1 MGQIEHRFTT
11 NALGAVGYLSW
22 IKYAIGVT
30 CLAAAMLDWAL
41 LHHPLGP
48 HGTPSRLVMGMCA
61 VSSVLVSGWWIFGRW
76 PSYRTTL
83 AFVVWAD
90 IGLAITA
97 ILTSSPE
104 ARLCAVGSTTLV
116 GIFAAFL
123 LGTTVVIVHCA
134 ASALLVVGITG
145 YAIAVDHLGWFDLF
159 PFYSPVLIA
168 TVVMPI
174 VIQTILEGTRR
185 SMSATTQQAFQDPMT
200 GLHNR
205 RGMEHSVR
213 RLLHRH
219 PSSTVLAVVIDVD
232 NFKQLND
239 SWGHGCGDA
248 ALRAIAKTLQS
259 SIRSGDIAVRLGGD
273 EFAVIAALD
282 HPDNVAGFIERIR
295 SALATL
301 NGISVSIG
309 SAAQC
314 AHPGAPE
321 IVDELLRHAD
331 RAMYA
336 SKSRGGNQIQ
346 HAAFAHQPADRV
358 RRTTMPAPR
367 GVRALW

>member
-1 MGQIEHRFTT
+1 VGRIEHQFTT
-11 NALGAVGYLSW
+11 NALGAAGFLSR
-22 IKYAIGVT
+22 IRYAIGAM
-30 CLAAAMLDWAL
+30 CLAAAVLDWAL

-48 HGTPSRLVMGMCA
+48 HGTPSRLIMVLCA
-61 VSSVLVSGWWIFGRW
+61 VSSVVVGGWWILGRW
-76 PSYRTTL
+76 PSYRAML

-90 IGLAITA
+90 IGLAVTA

-104 ARLCAVGSTTLV
+104 ARLCAIGSTTLI

-123 LGTTVVIVHCA
+123 LGTTVLIVHCV

-145 YAIAVDHLGWFDLF
+145 YSVVVDHLGWFELF

-168 TVVMPI
+168 TVIMPI

-185 SMSATTQQAFQDPMT
+185 AMSTTARQAFQDPMT

-205 RGMEHSVR
+205 RGMDNAVL
-213 RLLHRH
+213 RLLHRN

-232 NFKQLND
+232 HFKQLND
-239 SWGHGCGDA
+239 RWGHDYGDG
-248 ALRAIAKTLQS
+248 ALRAIGETLRS
-259 SIRSGDIAVRLGGD
+259 TIRSGDVAARLGGD

-282 HPDNVAGFIERIR
+282 HPSNVAGFIERIR

-301 NGISVSIG
+301 SCITVSIG
-309 SAAQC
+309 SAAQP
-314 AHPGAPE
+314 AHRGHPG

-336 SKSRGGNQIQ
+336 SKSRGGNQLQ
-346 HAAFAHQPADRV
+346 HTAFAD
-358 RRTTMPAPR
+358 
-367 GVRALW
+367 